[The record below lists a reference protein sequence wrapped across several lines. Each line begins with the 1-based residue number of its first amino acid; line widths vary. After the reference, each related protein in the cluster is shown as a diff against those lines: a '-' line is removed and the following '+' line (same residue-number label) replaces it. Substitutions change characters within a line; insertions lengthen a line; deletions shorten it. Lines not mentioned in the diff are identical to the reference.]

1 MEGEEKSLW
10 NTGEKRGSFGD
21 NNMKHIEKMKFF
33 KKLLIFLFAVCFCF
47 SCAQMET
54 SGWFFRKADP
64 EITLFNDARQK
75 HQAQSYEAAYA
86 LYREHASRYP
96 QSERAPEVL
105 FLLGSVC
112 VSLENYGEARQ
123 FFQQVITRHPDTAFA
138 RDSGVALLEVLY
150 LEGDYQQVIRDAE
163 AMTSAGLSKV
173 QMMRVHQLMGDAY
186 LGLNNAFA
194 AYDAFLKA
202 YDAADREDV
211 DRLTQRLKTI
221 AGRMSLSD
229 LRKTLEALN
238 GRPLADDIIYQ
249 LGIRHMEEGD
259 YGEAKTILERFVATY
274 PRHPYAPFA
283 RQIIADIPV
292 SDLFDKNVVGC
303 LLPLSG
309 RYENFGQQALKGIE
323 LAHAVFA
330 GSQDASQLK
339 ILVRDSASDAGRAV
353 SAVRELHDRRVA
365 AIIGPMSEAE
375 VAAAE
380 AQKLKLPIVT
390 LTQRADITDM
400 GEWVFRNFLTPAMQ
414 VKAVVGHAVNDLKL
428 SRFAILY
435 PEENYGEM
443 FMNLFWDEVIASGG
457 SVVGVESYRPDQTD
471 FSVPIRKLAGMYYE
485 IPEALMMTSEVPA
498 PVVMIQEDPREF
510 PLKESIIA
518 QPLDRRPEIPGR
530 RWFDPVVDTAM
541 AKESDL
547 DAESV
552 AEKEGKPAPII
563 DFDAVFIPDQPSKAG
578 LIMPYLAYHDVTGVY
593 LLGTNLWHSDRL
605 IRMAGSHSQGA
616 IFPDGF
622 FARSASENVSRFVA
636 LFEKTYG
643 YTPGFIEAVS
653 YDTAMMVFDIVN
665 RPDVRNRSQLR
676 KILLDMP
683 AWPGVTGST
692 AFAENGDAVKDVYLL
707 RISGGRFRE
716 VPSRR

>member
-1 MEGEEKSLW
+1 M
-10 NTGEKRGSFGD
+10 F
-21 NNMKHIEKMKFF
+21 FF
-33 KKLLIFLFAVCFCF
+33 KKLLIFLLAVCFCF

-54 SGWFFRKADP
+54 MGWFFRKADP
-64 EITLFNDARQK
+64 EITLFNDAQQK

-105 FLLGSVC
+105 FLLGRVC
-112 VSLENYGEARQ
+112 VSLEKYGEARQ
-123 FFQQVITRHPDTAFA
+123 FFQQVITRYPDTAVA
-138 RDSGVALLEVLY
+138 GDSGVALLEVFY
-150 LEGDYQQVIRDAE
+150 LEGDYQQVIRDAD
-163 AMTSAGLSKV
+163 AILSAGLSKV
-173 QMMRVHQLMGDAY
+173 QMMRVHQFLGDAY
-186 LGLNNAFA
+186 LGLNNASA

-202 YDAADREDV
+202 YDAADREEDV
-211 DRLTQRLKTI
+211 DRLTQRLKTT
-221 AGRMSLSD
+221 AGRMSLPD

-238 GRPLADDIIYQ
+238 GKPLAGDIIYQ

-259 YGEAKTILERFVATY
+259 YEEAKTILERFVATC
-274 PRHPYAPFA
+274 PGHPYAPFA
-283 RQIIADIPV
+283 RQIIVDIPV

-323 LAHAVFA
+323 LALAVFA
-330 GSQDASQLK
+330 GSQDASLLK
-339 ILVRDSASDAGRAV
+339 IVVRDSASDAALTV
-353 SAVRELHDRRVA
+353 SAVRELHDQRVA
-365 AIIGPMSEAE
+365 AIIGPMAEAE

-390 LTQRADITDM
+390 LTQRADIADM

-414 VKAVVGHAVNDLKL
+414 VKAVVGHVVNDLKL

-471 FSVPIRKLAGMYYE
+471 FSIPIRKLAGMYHE

-498 PVVMIQEDPREF
+498 PVVMIQEDQEDQEDPREF
-510 PLKESIIA
+510 PLKESINA
-518 QPLDRRPEIPGR
+518 QTLDRRPEIPGR

-541 AKESDL
+541 AKQREP

-552 AEKEGKPAPII
+552 MEKEGKPAPII
-563 DFDAVFIPDQPSKAG
+563 DFDAVFIPDAPGKAG
-578 LIMPYLAYHDVTGVY
+578 LIMPYLAYHDVTDVY

-653 YDTAMMVFDIVN
+653 YDTAMMVFSVVN

-676 KILLDMP
+676 KSLLDMP
-683 AWPGVTGST
+683 VWPGVTGST